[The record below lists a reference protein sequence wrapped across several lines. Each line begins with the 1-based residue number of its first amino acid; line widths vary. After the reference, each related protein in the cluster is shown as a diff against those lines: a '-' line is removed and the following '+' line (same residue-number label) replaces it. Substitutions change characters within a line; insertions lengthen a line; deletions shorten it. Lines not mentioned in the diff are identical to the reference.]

1 MENAKLEFY
10 PNLEF
15 GNWNFSRE
23 FFMNGLKIF
32 EYENMKVRTSVK
44 DGEIWWVL
52 KDVCD
57 VLGISNSRRVAER
70 LDEDEKSNVT
80 QSDIRDNTLDIPN
93 RGLTIINESG
103 LYKVILRSDKP
114 EAKKFMR
121 WVTHEVLPS
130 IRKHGAYITSE
141 KMEELMNDPD
151 TWVKLIRTLQQER
164 REKAMLQNQI
174 NQDRPKV
181 VFADAVAVSETDILI
196 GELAK
201 ILKSNGIDIGQN
213 RLFERLRLEGFLI
226 RREGSDYNMPTQRAM
241 NLGLFK
247 MKETAITHSDGHVT
261 ISKTVK
267 VTGKGQQY
275 LINYFLPKKTEQT
288 NAE

>member
-1 MENAKLEFY
+1 
-10 PNLEF
+10 
-15 GNWNFSRE
+15 
-23 FFMNGLKIF
+23 MNELKVF
-32 EYENMKVRTSVK
+32 EYENNAVRTTVK

-57 VLGISNSRRVAER
+57 VLNLSNSRKVAER

-80 QSDIRDNTLDIPN
+80 QSDVSHDALNIPN
-93 RGLTIINESG
+93 RGLTMINESG

-121 WVTHEVLPS
+121 WITHEVLPS

-141 KMEELMNDPD
+141 KMEELMSDPD

-174 NQDRPKV
+174 DRDRPKV

-201 ILKSNGIDIGQN
+201 ILKSNGIDVGQN
-213 RLFERLRLEGFLI
+213 RLFERLRSAGFLI
-226 RREGSDYNMPTQRAM
+226 KRDGADYNMPTQRSM

-275 LINYFLPKKTEQT
+275 FVNYFLR
-288 NAE
+288 NGDHIDGANND